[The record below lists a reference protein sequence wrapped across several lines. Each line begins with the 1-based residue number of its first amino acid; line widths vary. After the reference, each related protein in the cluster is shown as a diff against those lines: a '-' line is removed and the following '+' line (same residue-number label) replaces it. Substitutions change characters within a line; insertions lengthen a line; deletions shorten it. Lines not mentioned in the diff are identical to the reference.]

1 MKVVFLQNV
10 EGSGRT
16 GEIKEVADGFARNFL
31 LPRRLAAPATADAIK
46 RAEAIAAAEARRQ
59 AELDQEA
66 RSLAEKLS
74 APIVITVRAGEQGR
88 LYGSVTAADIAEE
101 ASKLA
106 GEEVDRRLLVLVEPI
121 KEVGIH
127 EVPLR
132 LTHNVEA
139 TLMVEVVGEGVA
151 VAAVE
156 AKEETPKPRRRAKKE
171 REKEETAPPASADA
185 VEEKPQ
191 AEAADEQEP
200 GGEEKPEP
208 EAAEEQ
214 KPGGEEKPQV
224 EAAEEQEP
232 DGEEEG

>member
-31 LPRRLAAPATADAIK
+31 LPRRLAAPATPDAIK
-46 RAEAIAAAEARRQ
+46 RAEALAAAEARRQ
-59 AELDQEA
+59 AELDEEA
-66 RSLAEKLS
+66 RTLAEKLT

-106 GEEVDRRLLVLVEPI
+106 GQEVDRHLLVLEEPI
-121 KEVGIH
+121 KEVGTYEI
-127 EVPLR
+127 PLR

-139 TLMVEVVGEGVA
+139 TVMVEVVGEGVA
-151 VAAVE
+151 VE
-156 AKEETPKPRRRAKKE
+156 EKEETPKARRRTKKE
-171 REKEETAPPASADA
+171 REKEDTAPPTSAEV
-185 VEEKPQ
+185 VEEEP
-191 AEAADEQEP
+191 EA
-200 GGEEKPEP
+200 

-214 KPGGEEKPQV
+214 RPS
-224 EAAEEQEP
+224 
-232 DGEEEG
+232 GEEED

>member
-59 AELDQEA
+59 AELDKEA

-106 GEEVDRRLLVLVEPI
+106 GEEVDRRLLVLEEPI

-139 TLMVEVVGEGVA
+139 TLIVEVVGEGVA
-151 VAAVE
+151 VAVAVAVE

-171 REKEETAPPASADA
+171 REKEEPAPPASADA

-191 AEAADEQEP
+191 VEAVD
-200 GGEEKPEP
+200 EKPEP

-214 KPGGEEKPQV
+214 ESG
-224 EAAEEQEP
+224 
-232 DGEEEG
+232 GEEEG

>member
-59 AELDQEA
+59 AELDKEA

-106 GEEVDRRLLVLVEPI
+106 GEEVDRRLLVLEEPI

-151 VAAVE
+151 VAVAVE

-191 AEAADEQEP
+191 VEAVD
-200 GGEEKPEP
+200 EKPEP

-214 KPGGEEKPQV
+214 ESGGEE
-224 EAAEEQEP
+224 A
-232 DGEEEG
+232 G

>member
-106 GEEVDRRLLVLVEPI
+106 GEEVDRRLLVLEEPI

-151 VAAVE
+151 VAVE
-156 AKEETPKPRRRAKKE
+156 AKEETPKPRRRTKKE

-191 AEAADEQEP
+191 VEAVD
-200 GGEEKPEP
+200 EKPEP

-214 KPGGEEKPQV
+214 ESG
-224 EAAEEQEP
+224 
-232 DGEEEG
+232 GEEEG

>member
-59 AELDQEA
+59 AELDKEA

-106 GEEVDRRLLVLVEPI
+106 GEEVDRRLLVLEEPI

-151 VAAVE
+151 VAVE
-156 AKEETPKPRRRAKKE
+156 AKEESPKPRRRAKKE

-191 AEAADEQEP
+191 VEAVD
-200 GGEEKPEP
+200 EKPEP

-214 KPGGEEKPQV
+214 ESG
-224 EAAEEQEP
+224 
-232 DGEEEG
+232 GEEEG

>member
-31 LPRRLAAPATADAIK
+31 LPRRLAAPATPDAVK
-46 RAEAIAAAEARRQ
+46 RGEALAVAEARRQ
-59 AELDQEA
+59 AELDEQA
-66 RSLAEKLS
+66 RTLAEKLT

-88 LYGSVTAADIAEE
+88 LYGSVTAADIVEE

-106 GEEVDRRLLVLVEPI
+106 GQEVDRHLLVLEEPI
-121 KEVGIH
+121 KEVGTY

-151 VAAVE
+151 VAVE
-156 AKEETPKPRRRAKKE
+156 EKEETPKPRRRVKKE
-171 REKEETAPPASADA
+171 RAKEETAPPTSAEA
-185 VEEKPQ
+185 VEEEPQ
-191 AEAADEQEP
+191 AEAA
-200 GGEEKPEP
+200 
-208 EAAEEQ
+208 EEQ
-214 KPGGEEKPQV
+214 DTAIP
-224 EAAEEQEP
+224 
-232 DGEEEG
+232 

>member
-31 LPRRLAAPATADAIK
+31 LPRRLAAPVTPDAIK
-46 RAEAIAAAEARRQ
+46 RAEALAAAEARRQ
-59 AELDQEA
+59 AELDEEA
-66 RSLAEKLS
+66 RTLAEKLT

-106 GEEVDRRLLVLVEPI
+106 GEEVDRHLLMLEEPI
-121 KEVGIH
+121 KEVGIY
-127 EVPLR
+127 EIPLR

-139 TLMVEVVGEGVA
+139 TVTVEVVGEGVA
-151 VAAVE
+151 VAVE

-171 REKEETAPPASADA
+171 REKEETAPSASAEA
-185 VEEKPQ
+185 VEEEP
-191 AEAADEQEP
+191 EA
-200 GGEEKPEP
+200 

-214 KPGGEEKPQV
+214 RPS
-224 EAAEEQEP
+224 
-232 DGEEEG
+232 GEEED

>member
-106 GEEVDRRLLVLVEPI
+106 GEEVDRRLLVLEEPI

-139 TLMVEVVGEGVA
+139 TLMVEVVGEGAAVA
-151 VAAVE
+151 VVE
-156 AKEETPKPRRRAKKE
+156 ATEETPKPRRRTKKE
-171 REKEETAPPASADA
+171 REKEEAALPASADA

-191 AEAADEQEP
+191 VKAAEEQEP
-200 GGEEKPEP
+200 GGEEKPET

-214 KPGGEEKPQV
+214 DSGGEEK
-224 EAAEEQEP
+224 
-232 DGEEEG
+232 G

>member
-106 GEEVDRRLLVLVEPI
+106 GEEVDRRLLVLEEPI

-139 TLMVEVVGEGVA
+139 TLIVEVVGEGVA
-151 VAAVE
+151 VAVE

-191 AEAADEQEP
+191 VEAV
-200 GGEEKPEP
+200 EEKPEP

-214 KPGGEEKPQV
+214 ESG
-224 EAAEEQEP
+224 
-232 DGEEEG
+232 GEEEG